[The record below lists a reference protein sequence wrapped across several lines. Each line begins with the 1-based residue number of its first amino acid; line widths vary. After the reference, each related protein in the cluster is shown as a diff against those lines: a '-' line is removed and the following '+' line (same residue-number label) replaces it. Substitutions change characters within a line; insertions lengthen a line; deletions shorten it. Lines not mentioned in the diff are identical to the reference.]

1 MRDLFAVY
9 KTRIWMEQVHASSN
23 FTPSGAV
30 AVALQTGEKECQLTI
45 LLHSSLILTILS
57 ISIETSHP
65 FRSPSFKPASTPA
78 SME

>member
-30 AVALQTGEKECQLTI
+30 AVALQTGEKECQVTV
-45 LLHSSLILTILS
+45 LLHKINISSQTF
-57 ISIETSHP
+57 H
-65 FRSPSFKPASTPA
+65 F
-78 SME
+78 